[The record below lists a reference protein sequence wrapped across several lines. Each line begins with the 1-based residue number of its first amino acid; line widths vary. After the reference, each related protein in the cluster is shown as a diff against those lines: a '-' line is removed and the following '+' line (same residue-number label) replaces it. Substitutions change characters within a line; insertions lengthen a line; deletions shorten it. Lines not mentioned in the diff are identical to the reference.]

1 MEGLSMANFDYQMLW
16 KKHLVQPIQEI
27 FGTIIDTMY
36 IINAGIVFR
45 SIWYIVSKFVPEHM
59 KKKV

>member
-1 MEGLSMANFDYQMLW
+1 MANFDYQMLW

-27 FGTIIDTMY
+27 FGPIIDTMY